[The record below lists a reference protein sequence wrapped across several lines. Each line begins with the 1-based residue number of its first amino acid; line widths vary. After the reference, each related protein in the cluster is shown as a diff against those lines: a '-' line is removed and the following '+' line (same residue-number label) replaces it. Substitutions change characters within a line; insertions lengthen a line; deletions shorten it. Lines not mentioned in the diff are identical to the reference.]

1 MWTPFAL
8 APELRS
14 YAGRVFRMVEG
25 QHIVSTNRLTDS
37 PDDQMLLEAIID
49 GVKPRLPPAAAG
61 LHWLLASPFRYG
73 YRTGS
78 RFRAP
83 GERNGIF
90 YAAETVATSAGE
102 SAYWRLR
109 FEAAMAAPAPPTR
122 LQMTMFAVRVK
133 TARGLDLTAQ
143 PFAGE
148 RAVWVHPSDYGPT
161 QALGAAAA
169 REAGTALL
177 RTPSARIAEG
187 ICVPVLDPSAFVSAP
202 VLTASFTFS
211 TAPDELSATAAFP
224 LRFNARY
231 RLADGQLRVDGG
243 GSG

>member
-1 MWTPFAL
+1 MWTPTAL
-8 APELRS
+8 APELRP
-14 YAGRVFRMVEG
+14 YAGRIFRLVEG

-37 PDDQMLLEAIID
+37 PDDQVLLEGIID
-49 GVKPRLPPAAAG
+49 AAKPRLPPAAAG

-83 GERNGIF
+83 GERDGIF

-109 FEAAMAAPAPPTR
+109 FEAAMAVPAPPTR
-122 LQMTMFAVRVK
+122 VQMTMFAVRVE
-133 TARGLDLTAQ
+133 TPRALDLTAQ

-148 RAVWVHPSDYGPT
+148 RAVWTDPGDYGPT
-161 QALGAAAA
+161 QSFAAAA
-169 REAGTALL
+169 RRVGASLL
-177 RTPSARIAEG
+177 RAPSARIADG
-187 ICVPVLDPSAFVSAP
+187 ICVPVLDPSAFASVP

-211 TAPDELSATAAFP
+211 TAPNELVATAAFP
-224 LRFNARY
+224 LRFNARF
-231 RLADGQLRVDGG
+231 RLANGLLGVEGDVGV
-243 GSG
+243 